1 MLKEKFK
8 ILDEIDDLNI
18 TVMPGD
24 SIVLLLDNE
33 EILKRGV
40 DKVRKIDRAVIFEVN
55 GALGMEEGIGGAF
68 GKKK

>member
-40 DKVRKIDRAVIFEVN
+40 DKVRKIDRAVNVL
-55 GALGMEEGIGGAF
+55 GAVETVFTAF
-68 GKKK
+68 GGSFQLFA